1 MLSTNDAESQVSSSE
16 TVGESLDSGRHHQIA
31 APIYDDDDDD
41 DLSASSSIGCSLKR
55 MLSRNR
61 SESKVFPTSNG
72 GDLQV

>member
-1 MLSTNDAESQVSSSE
+1 MLLTNDAESQVSSAE

-31 APIYDDDDDD
+31 APIDDDDD